1 MVAAQSPRMAAAR
14 ARTTALALALAGALS
29 GGVAPACVPDAP
41 ARPPAEL
48 SLQIGTRQSCGVPSG
63 LDYDTSCLAAVDV
76 LVLNESTEVL
86 EERCVTLEERVGEL
100 RELVRGEAL
109 LKTSGLSAQGRV
121 IFEVR
126 GLHDAGVGADGG
138 PVTADDLCDRPAQAD
153 HWLFWGR
160 SALVD
165 LSKYNAGGGT
175 DVIPIVVDCRD
186 CTWTEGCSSSL
197 CYGCGGFGANCP
209 AALPT
214 SFCTPVS
221 ACDKS
226 CEDSLDCFDG
236 ALPCVGNQCADEEA
250 QGRLCGACND
260 SGLGCADGFTCVGSP
275 GAHQGLCAPLCP
287 DELCPAGTRCTR
299 LGPDLAII
307 D

>member
-1 MVAAQSPRMAAAR
+1 MDAGAR
-14 ARTTALALALAGALS
+14 RRHTLMPVLASCALAL
-29 GGVAPACVPDAP
+29 VAACPP
-41 ARPPAEL
+41 SLEPRPPAEL

-76 LVLNESTEVL
+76 LVLDESTEIL
-86 EERCVTLEERVGEL
+86 EERCVPLDTRLGEL
-100 RELVRGEAL
+100 RELLRGEAIL
-109 LKTSGLSAQGRV
+109 RTSGLTANRTV

-138 PVTADDLCDRPAQAD
+138 PIGADELCEHPALAD

-160 SALVD
+160 SAPVD
-165 LSKYNAGGGT
+165 LRKYNDAGGA

-186 CTWTEGCSSSL
+186 CSFTEGCGASR
-197 CYGCGGFGANCP
+197 CYGCGGFGAACP
-209 AALPT
+209 AELPT
-214 SFCTPVS
+214 SFCTPIA

-226 CEDSLDCFDG
+226 CTDDLDCFDG
-236 ALPCVGNQCADEEA
+236 ALPCVDDRCDESQA
-250 QGRLCGACND
+250 LGQLCGPCND
-260 SGLGCADGFTCVGSP
+260 SGVGCADGFTCVGTP
-275 GAHQGLCAPLCP
+275 GAHAGLCAPLCP
-287 DELCPAGTRCTR
+287 DALCAAGTKCTR

>member
-1 MVAAQSPRMAAAR
+1 MVAAQSRP
-14 ARTTALALALAGALS
+14 
-29 GGVAPACVPDAP
+29 VAPARALARALAATLVVVLGAACPPSASP
-41 ARPPAEL
+41 RPPAEL

-63 LDYDTSCLAAVDV
+63 LDYDTTCLAAVDV
-76 LVLNESTEVL
+76 LVLDENTEVI
-86 EERCVTLEERVGEL
+86 EERCVTLDARVGEL
-100 RELVRGEAL
+100 RELLRGEAIL
-109 LKTSGLSAQGRV
+109 RTSGLSAQGRV
-121 IFEVR
+121 YFEVR
-126 GLHDAGVGADGG
+126 GLHDAGAGVDGG
-138 PVTADDLCDRPAQAD
+138 PVTADDLCDRPALAD

-165 LSKYNAGGGT
+165 LAKYDAAGGA

-186 CTWTEGCSSSL
+186 CSYTEGCSATR
-197 CYGCGGFGANCP
+197 CYGCGGFGATCP

-226 CEDSLDCFDG
+226 CDDELDCFDG
-236 ALPCVGNQCADEEA
+236 ALPCVANRCADEEA

-260 SGLGCADGFTCVGSP
+260 SGVGCADGFTCVGAP
-275 GAHQGLCAPLCP
+275 GAHQGVCAPLCP